1 MKSSIFTHN
10 HLNRGILFLK
20 LHIHFIG
27 LHLWIIKIFVKNT
40 ARILQIVAI
49 YVTLCNMDAET
60 EQILTSGSIKT
71 ADIVSQLLSNGITAV
86 TSEELSI
93 LLGVPKNQTR
103 QRLAPLVKR
112 HEIISPCRGFWVPIP
127 YEYRQ
132 WGAPE
137 AIYYVDKM
145 MRYLNIEYY
154 VGWMSAAAIL
164 GATHHA
170 SQVFQVATSRHF
182 RNKVVGRSNFKFFQR
197 SNVGVLPTFRHIT
210 QTGTVSVST
219 RAATMLS
226 VTNDLTNASGLD
238 NAANI
243 VIELSDTD
251 GSIIADI
258 AACAGFFPISA
269 LRRLGWILE
278 RFTDMSDLEQL
289 KEISHNSGIRLSKL
303 SMYNSYSDRI
313 DKTWS
318 LDINER
324 IDPDI

>member
-1 MKSSIFTHN
+1 MIWEDGPPDQIFLTPQKKETKEF
-10 HLNRGILFLK
+10 LVRIL
-20 LHIHFIG
+20 
-27 LHLWIIKIFVKNT
+27 KNT
-40 ARILQIVAI
+40 ARILQNVAKCA
-49 YVTLCNMDAET
+49 TLCNMNAEI
-60 EQILTSGSIKT
+60 ERILTGGSIKT
-71 ADIVSQLLSNGITAV
+71 SDIVSQLLSNGITAV

-103 QRLAPLVKR
+103 QRLAPLVRR

-145 MRYLNIEYY
+145 MRYLNTEYY

-164 GATHHA
+164 GAAHHA
-170 SQVFQVATSRHF
+170 SQVFQVATSRHL
-182 RNKVVGRSNFKFFQR
+182 RNKVVGRSSLQFYQR

-210 QTGTVSVST
+210 QTGIVNVST

-226 VTNDLTNASGLD
+226 ITNDLTNASGLD

-243 VIELSDTD
+243 IIELSDTD
-251 GSIIADI
+251 ENIVAEIAE
-258 AACAGFFPISA
+258 CVGLFPISA
-269 LRRLGWILE
+269 LRRLGWIIE
-278 RFTDMSDLEQL
+278 NFTDVSDLEEL
-289 KEISHNSGIRLSKL
+289 KEISRNSCIRLSKL